1 MRHSAVDIAAALDL
15 PSPTPEQQ
23 AVIEAGPQ
31 PLLVVAG
38 AGSGKTETMAAR
50 VVWLVANG
58 HVEPDQ
64 VLGLTFTR
72 KAAAEL
78 SARITGRLRTL
89 GRTGLWTPPIDD
101 GTGAEVLGGTPTV
114 STYHAYAGRLVREHA
129 LRLGIEPEYRVLTEA
144 GAWQLAAEAVARY
157 DGAMDDVGKAESTII
172 EAVMALAGEMAE
184 HLLGPQDVADHLDE
198 VIARLD
204 ELPDGEGRGSL
215 TPVRDLL
222 VVLRE
227 RRAVLPIVARYLSL
241 KRERDALD
249 FADQMALA
257 ARLADTVEDVGAVE
271 RQRFRAVLLDEFQD
285 TSEAQLALLR
295 ALFHGGAEPVALT
308 AVGDPNQS
316 IYGWRG
322 ASATTLS
329 RFPVEFAAEDGPA
342 AVLPLST
349 SWRNDALILEA
360 ANVTS
365 APLRTAHVR
374 PLSPRPGAGA
384 GEITVA
390 RLESLEDEAAHAAR
404 WIAARWRT
412 PSGRRTGRT
421 AAVLC
426 RRRAHFPLVIDAL
439 REEGLPVEVVGL
451 GGLLMTPE
459 VGDLVA
465 VLSVVQD
472 PSRGDQLMR
481 LLAGPVGRLG
491 PADLDALWAWAGELR
506 GSAGPSV
513 AVTGSPGLAG
523 ERGGDVETPIPGD
536 ADQPDTVATA
546 AAARDRGSDLAADSA
561 DEASLVE
568 ALDALPPPRW
578 TAWSGARLSP
588 AAHAR
593 LTALGDV
600 VRALRRM
607 TALPL
612 VDLVGEAERALGLD
626 IEVLSRPEH
635 TASTARVHLDAFADV
650 AARFAMT
657 SDRPTLAGFL
667 AWLEA
672 ARSQERGL
680 ELGHVETD
688 HDAVQVLT
696 VHAAKGLEWD
706 VVAVPALVESVFP
719 SHSTSSVTL
728 LDGEWVLKGAP
739 SDKGW
744 LTGLDGVPYEL
755 RGDRDG
761 LPVLDWRRATDRK
774 SFATELEVFAD
785 DGGRY
790 AVAEERRL
798 AYVAF
803 TRARTDLLL
812 STHFWSSR
820 KTINVESRFLHE
832 IRASLGDRVTTVRWA
847 DPPEPV
853 PNAKGQLVPP
863 DNPFLAE
870 PVSAAW
876 PHDPMAQRRA
886 EVADAVDRI
895 AALVAAE
902 APPAPAGD
910 PRFDDLRLLLAEQA
924 ARRQRGP
931 AVVDVPRHLS
941 ASAVVSLARD
951 PEAFAMH
958 LRRPMPAPPAV
969 AARRGTAFHAWL
981 EEHYARAAMVDLL
994 DLPGSADE
1002 SEAEGDL
1009 SRMKELFLASEWAER
1024 IPEEIE
1030 LPIETVIDGIAIRG
1044 RIDAVFP
1051 RDDGGW
1057 TVVDWKTG
1065 APPSGEEARVRSLQ
1079 LAAYTVAFARLRGVL
1094 PEFVD
1099 GAFYYA
1105 AEGITVRPDIP
1116 GETDLLELLA
1126 TVPG

>member
-1 MRHSAVDIAAALDL
+1 MKHSALDIASALEL

-72 KAAAEL
+72 KAASEL

-157 DGAMDDVGKAESTII
+157 DGAMDEVVKAESTII

-184 HLLGPQDVADHLDE
+184 HLLGPDDVAAHLDE
-198 VIARLD
+198 VISRLD
-204 ELPDGEGRGSL
+204 ALPDGEGRGSL

-222 VVLRE
+222 LVLRE
-227 RRAVLPIVARYLSL
+227 RRAVVPIVERYLSL

-257 ARLADTVEDVGAVE
+257 ARLADTVPDVGVVE
-271 RQRFRAVLLDEFQD
+271 RERFRAVLLDEFQD

-295 ALFHGGAEPVALT
+295 SLFHGGVEPVALT

-329 RFPVEFAAEDGPA
+329 RFPAEFAGANGPA

-349 SWRNDALILEA
+349 SWRNDGLVLEA

-365 APLRTAHVR
+365 GPLRTAHVR
-374 PLSPRPGAGA
+374 PLAPRPGAGA
-384 GEITVA
+384 GQITVA
-390 RLESLEDEAAHAAR
+390 RLDSLEAEVAHAAR
-404 WIAARWRT
+404 WVAERWRS
-412 PSGRRTGRT
+412 PSGRRTGRS

-426 RRRAHFPLVIDAL
+426 RRRAHFPVVIEAL
-439 REEGLPVEVVGL
+439 RREGLPVEVVGL

-459 VGDLVA
+459 VADLVA

-472 PSRGDQLMR
+472 PTRGDQLMR
-481 LLAGPVGRLG
+481 LLTGPVARLG

-506 GSAGPSV
+506 SSGVVAGAPASGT
-513 AVTGSPGLAG
+513 A
-523 ERGGDVETPIPGD
+523 DVLP
-536 ADQPDTVATA
+536 
-546 AAARDRGSDLAADSA
+546 RDRGSDLAADSA
-561 DEASLVE
+561 DEATLVE
-568 ALDALPPPRW
+568 ALDVLPPPQWRSW
-578 TAWSGARLSP
+578 GGARLS
-588 AAHAR
+588 AVAHRR
-593 LTALGDV
+593 LASLAEV

-626 IEVLSRPEH
+626 LEVLSRPEH

-719 SHSTSSVTL
+719 SHSASSVARV
-728 LDGEWVLKGAP
+728 DDEWVLKGAP

-761 LPVLDWRRATDRK
+761 LPVLEWRRAADRK
-774 SFATELEVFAD
+774 SFATEMDTFAA
-785 DGGRY
+785 DGGRH

-803 TRARTDLLL
+803 TRARSDLLL
-812 STHFWSSR
+812 STHFWSAR
-820 KTINVESRFLHE
+820 KTINVESRFLRE
-832 IRASLGDRVTTVRWA
+832 IRASLGDRLVRGPWVGA
-847 DPPEPV
+847 PEPV
-853 PNAKGQLVPP
+853 ANPKGQLVPP

-870 PVSAAW
+870 PVSGSW
-876 PHDPMAQRRA
+876 PHDPMSHRRA
-886 EVADAVDRI
+886 ALVDAVDRI
-895 AALVAAE
+895 TELLAAE
-902 APPAPAGD
+902 ASPTPPAD
-910 PRFDDLRLLLAEQA
+910 PRLDDLRLLLAEHA

-958 LRRPMPAPPAV
+958 LRRPMPAPPAL

-981 EEHYARAAMVDLL
+981 EEHYARAAMVDVL
-994 DLPGSADE
+994 DLPGSADDDG
-1002 SEAEGDL
+1002 EATGDL
-1009 SRMKELFLASEWAER
+1009 SRMKELFFASEWAGR

-1065 APPSGEEARVRSLQ
+1065 TRPTGEEARVRSLQ

-1105 AEGITVRPDIP
+1105 VEGITVRPDIL
-1116 GETDLLELLA
+1116 GEAALAELLA